1 MLIGGLAKCSLV
13 DVPGK
18 IAATLFTIG
27 CPFRC
32 TYCHNPELVIPAQ
45 YAKPIPLETIFSFL
59 QSRIGKLEAICIS
72 GGEPTLHPDLGS
84 FIERIKDLG
93 YFVKLDTMGIFPD
106 RVEALLATRNVGYVA
121 MDIKAPI
128 DRYDQIINV
137 KNVERSIERSINLLM
152 NSGIDYEF
160 RTTVAKPL
168 LSVADFDSIGP
179 LIRGAKRYFI
189 QNYVKPP
196 KQVDP
201 TVSLASLS
209 QDELLQAQEIMQQ
222 YVNCVE
228 IR

>member
-1 MLIGGLAKCSLV
+1 MIIGGLERCSLV

-18 IAATLFTIG
+18 VAATLFTVG

-32 TYCHNPELVIPAQ
+32 TFCHNPELVIPTQ
-45 YAKPIPLETIFSFL
+45 YAEAIPLEQIFSFL
-59 QSRIGKLEAICIS
+59 HSRIGKLSAVCIS

-84 FIERIKDLG
+84 FIQRIKELG
-93 YFVKLDTMGIFPD
+93 YFIKLDTMGIFPD
-106 RVEALLATRNVGYVA
+106 RVHALFKAGTIDYIA

-128 DRYDQIINV
+128 HQYHQIIKV
-137 KNVERSIERSINLLM
+137 QNVERFIERSIDLVM

-168 LSVADFDSIGP
+168 LSPADFKGIGA
-179 LIRGAKRYFI
+179 LIAGAKRHFI
-189 QNYVKPP
+189 QNYVKAP

-201 TVSLASLS
+201 SALLESFTKE
-209 QDELLQAQEIMQQ
+209 ELLEAQRIMQQ
-222 YVNCVE
+222 YVDHVE